1 MSSTIIFNCN
11 RSLLDIC
18 LIGTN
23 LRKFLRIGEKY
34 QGFVRL
40 VLKKK
45 NVKGISLRLENHGNL
60 HKTVPILIFY
70 KIVFRSSN
78 IVSQNIN
85 CEDERRTYYSINI

>member
-1 MSSTIIFNCN
+1 MFIEFLKKKMMHIDSIFLCLFIDIFNCN

-23 LRKFLRIGEKY
+23 LRKFLCIGEKY

-70 KIVFRSSN
+70 KIVF
-78 IVSQNIN
+78 
-85 CEDERRTYYSINI
+85 